1 MSGMSESL
9 TAFIFARGGS
19 KGLPGKNVKLL
30 AGKPL
35 IGWAIEAAL
44 AVPEIGRVV
53 VSTDDVDIARVA
65 RACGAEVPF
74 LRPDSLASDTAS
86 ELDAWRHALETLRD
100 TEGAMPDPFISVP
113 ATAPLRKPEDIA
125 ACLECYRAGGAD
137 VVLTATEAHR
147 NPWFNMVTAGA
158 DGTVALVNNPDGAVT
173 RRQDAPAVMDVTT
186 VAYVADPRFLLAGG
200 RLFSGRVKAVPVPVE
215 RAIDIDTAHDFAIAE
230 FLMTKRL
237 EAEA

>member
-1 MSGMSESL
+1 MSDTL

-19 KGLPGKNVKLL
+19 KGLPGKNIKVL

-35 IGWAIEAAL
+35 IGWAIETAL
-44 AVPEIGRVV
+44 AVPDIGRVV
-53 VSTDDVDIARVA
+53 VSTDDADIARVA
-65 RACGAEVPF
+65 RECGAEVPF
-74 LRPDSLASDTAS
+74 LRPAKLASDTAS
-86 ELDAWRHALETLRD
+86 ELDAWRHALEMLRH
-100 TEGAMPDPFISVP
+100 TEGALPDPFISVP

-125 ACLECYRAGGAD
+125 ACLDCYRAGGAD
-137 VVLTATEAHR
+137 IVLTATQAHR

-158 DGTVALVNNPDGAVT
+158 DGTVALVNNSDGTVT
-173 RRQDAPAVMDVTT
+173 RRQDAPEVMDVTT

-200 RLFSGRVKAVPVPVE
+200 KLFSGRVKAVPVPVE

-237 EAEA
+237 EA

>member
-1 MSGMSESL
+1 MSDKL

-19 KGLPGKNVKLL
+19 KGLPGKNIKLL

-44 AVPEIGRVV
+44 AVSEIGRVV
-53 VSTDDVDIARVA
+53 VSTDDANIALVA
-65 RACGAEVPF
+65 RECGAEVPF
-74 LRPDSLASDTAS
+74 LRPKRLASDTAS

-100 TEGAMPDPFISVP
+100 TEGALPDPFISVP

-125 ACLECYRAGGAD
+125 ACLECYRVGGAD
-137 VVLTATEAHR
+137 IVLTVTEAHR
-147 NPWFNMVTAGA
+147 NPWFNMVTASE
-158 DGTVALVNNPDGAVT
+158 DGTVTLVNNANGAVT

-186 VAYVADPRFLLAGG
+186 VAYVANPRFILAGG
-200 RLFSGRVKAVPVPVE
+200 KLFSGRVKTVRVPVE